1 MAAKT
6 ARSKATPTKE
16 NGVRVEE
23 GLSLFKSDKFDAD
36 AYVQSKCSIN
46 EKVRIFFPLIRSLV
60 RILGL
65 NLCGIF
71 RRFRIMSNILVW
83 LQEIVIVKWI
93 LGRRLIE
100 LYKDVIYSGLCKGL
114 MLLEMLIGLVLRVVL
129 ALSLSNVDHCCT
141 ECNSCGYTY

>member
-46 EKVRIFFPLIRSLV
+46 EKVFFCSFIIS
-60 RILGL
+60 
-65 NLCGIF
+65 C
-71 RRFRIMSNILVW
+71 S
-83 LQEIVIVKWI
+83 
-93 LGRRLIE
+93 
-100 LYKDVIYSGLCKGL
+100 YS
-114 MLLEMLIGLVLRVVL
+114 R
-129 ALSLSNVDHCCT
+129 
-141 ECNSCGYTY
+141 

>member
-46 EKVRIFFPLIRSLV
+46 EKVFFFSSLV
-60 RILGL
+60 ISCFL
-65 NLCGIF
+65 F
-71 RRFRIMSNILVW
+71 R
-83 LQEIVIVKWI
+83 
-93 LGRRLIE
+93 
-100 LYKDVIYSGLCKGL
+100 
-114 MLLEMLIGLVLRVVL
+114 
-129 ALSLSNVDHCCT
+129 
-141 ECNSCGYTY
+141 

>member
-46 EKVRIFFPLIRSLV
+46 EKVIVFPSLIVSCFL
-60 RILGL
+60 
-65 NLCGIF
+65 
-71 RRFRIMSNILVW
+71 
-83 LQEIVIVKWI
+83 
-93 LGRRLIE
+93 
-100 LYKDVIYSGLCKGL
+100 
-114 MLLEMLIGLVLRVVL
+114 GLVLAR
-129 ALSLSNVDHCCT
+129 
-141 ECNSCGYTY
+141 

>member
-46 EKVRIFFPLIRSLV
+46 EKVFPFF
-60 RILGL
+60 
-65 NLCGIF
+65 
-71 RRFRIMSNILVW
+71 
-83 LQEIVIVKWI
+83 
-93 LGRRLIE
+93 
-100 LYKDVIYSGLCKGL
+100 
-114 MLLEMLIGLVLRVVL
+114 
-129 ALSLSNVDHCCT
+129 
-141 ECNSCGYTY
+141 